1 MMEPRTRSR
10 RSSLLLGA
18 LAVALASPSWA
29 YFRPS
34 AEFRRHAVAADNSDA
49 SRAGEQVLRAGGNAV
64 DAAVATA
71 LALGVASPASSG
83 FGGGGLA
90 VICRPGSPC
99 VFVDFRETA
108 PAALTA
114 AMIASAPNAARA
126 SHVGGLAVGVPGEPA
141 GLAYLAQRYGRIGL
155 ARDAAPAI
163 ALARGGFTVSQYVA
177 DRARDFAAEL
187 RLDAHLSRAW
197 LPGGNPIAAG
207 ARVARPLLA
216 NTLARYARE
225 GDRYVRGEFAQRY
238 AEAARARGGV
248 ITADDVAGYRAVERP
263 VLERAFG
270 SRTIAT
276 ASYPSAGGLVMLEA
290 LALIEGA
297 SPERMRHGSSA
308 YDHMLA
314 EAWRQG
320 FDDRARYAGDPAN
333 EGVVG
338 PDALLAPA
346 RMERRRARIDPS
358 HVSTVTPDE
367 PARDHG
373 TSHLCAV
380 DADGTIVA
388 LTTTVNEP
396 FGARVAA
403 PTLDVILNDQIDDFS
418 LGAGSSYGLA
428 ASRPNALTP
437 GRRPISSMTPT
448 IVLEGGRPIA
458 CVGAAGG
465 PRITTSTTQV
475 LLNLFA
481 HGMSPEAAVSAPR
494 IHHQGAPEEMLVER
508 DVPEDVR
515 AALRARGH
523 TVVEVESLAV
533 AQAIVIRGE
542 GATRRVIAASDPR
555 KGALPAGQ

>member
-1 MMEPRTRSR
+1 M
-10 RSSLLLGA
+10 
-18 LAVALASPSWA
+18 
-29 YFRPS
+29 
-34 AEFRRHAVAADNSDA
+34 EFRRHAVAADNTDA
-49 SRAGEQVLRAGGNAV
+49 SRAGDQVLRAGGNAV

-83 FGGGGLA
+83 FGGGGFA
-90 VICRPGSPC
+90 VICRVNTPC

-108 PAALTA
+108 PAGLTA
-114 AMIASAPNAARA
+114 EALANAPEAARA

-141 GLAYLAQRYGRIGL
+141 GLAYLASHYGRIGL

-163 ALARGGFTVSQYVA
+163 ALARTGFSVSQYVS
-177 DRARDFAAEL
+177 DRARDLAAEI
-187 RLDAHLSRAW
+187 RLDAHLNRVW
-197 LPGGNPIAAG
+197 LPGGNPIAVG
-207 ARVARPLLA
+207 ARVTRPLLA

-238 AEAARARGGV
+238 AEAARNRGGV
-248 ITADDVAGYRAVERP
+248 ITADDIAHYEPVERP
-263 VLERAFG
+263 VLSRPFG
-270 SRTIAT
+270 ARTIVT

-290 LALIEGA
+290 LALLEGA
-297 SPERMRHGSSA
+297 APERMRHGSSA
-308 YDHMLA
+308 YAHLLA
-314 EAWRQG
+314 EAWRHG

-333 EGVVG
+333 PGVVL

-346 RMERRRARIDPS
+346 RIERRRARIDPA
-358 HVSTVTPDE
+358 HAGTVTPDE

-373 TSHLCAV
+373 TSHLCTV
-380 DADGTIVA
+380 DAEGTVVS

-428 ASRPNALTP
+428 ASRPNALVP

-448 IVLEGGRPIA
+448 IVLENGRPIA

-465 PRITTSTTQV
+465 PRITTTTTQV
-475 LLNLFA
+475 LLNLLV

-494 IHHQGAPEEMLVER
+494 IHHQGVPQELRVER
-508 DVPEDVR
+508 DVPDDVR
-515 AALRARGH
+515 EALRARGH

-542 GATRRVIAASDPR
+542 GASRQVFAASDPR
-555 KGALPAGQ
+555 KGAHPAGQ